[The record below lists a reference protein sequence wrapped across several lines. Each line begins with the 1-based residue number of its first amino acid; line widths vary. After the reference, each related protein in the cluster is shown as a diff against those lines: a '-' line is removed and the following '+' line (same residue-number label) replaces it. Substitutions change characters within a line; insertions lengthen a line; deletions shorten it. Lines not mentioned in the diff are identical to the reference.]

1 VLLVIVWLG
10 RMIALDPNDDVIR
23 VAALAAGLVA
33 VPAFE
38 VGLAA
43 RLRNTT

>member
-1 VLLVIVWLG
+1 
-10 RMIALDPNDDVIR
+10 VIR
-23 VAALAAGLVA
+23 VAALASGLVA

-38 VGLAA
+38 VGLAG